1 MRQITLERT
10 DSSEVSFSNYLINL
24 KEFNYG

>member
-10 DSSEVSFSNYLINL
+10 DSSEVSFSNYLINP
-24 KEFNYG
+24 KELIYG